1 MQPVPALA
9 MVSGHGSGHPVV
21 IPRHAC
27 RLLTGQAEAA
37 TVKNYLT
44 VQTEGKWQV
53 RGPRGAQF
61 RRVEQEILQEPD
73 QEGGCEIQRTSGR
86 HCSDQEEEMTKE
98 YRTVPADE
106 VFKTLSPERQKK
118 INTRASEL
126 IAEEFA
132 LRELREAKQMTQ
144 EQVARK
150 LGGRQVYVSRLEK
163 RADMKLST
171 LRDYVKAIGGQ
182 LELVVSFPKG
192 RRVKLSDLGAGGSAG
207 ARTAVR
213 RKRTTRAVEPT

>member
-1 MQPVPALA
+1 
-9 MVSGHGSGHPVV
+9 
-21 IPRHAC
+21 
-27 RLLTGQAEAA
+27 
-37 TVKNYLT
+37 
-44 VQTEGKWQV
+44 
-53 RGPRGAQF
+53 
-61 RRVEQEILQEPD
+61 
-73 QEGGCEIQRTSGR
+73 
-86 HCSDQEEEMTKE
+86 MTKE